1 MNRFACT
8 ELLFCTDFFI
18 FSGSSCLCQCAL
30 PLKADASI
38 VHSLKSVVQAQ
49 EACAIAWATNQQIL
63 AVGTSKGNLVLYN
76 LARYQKLPIMGKH
89 TRAVA
94 CAAWNNT
101 EILAMGATDKQVQY
115 VVLPPVNASHTAKG

>member
-1 MNRFACT
+1 MRFAS
-8 ELLFCTDFFI
+8 E
-18 FSGSSCLCQCAL
+18 SRCLYC
-30 PLKADASI
+30 SF
-38 VHSLKSVVQAQ
+38 VQAQ

-76 LARYQKLPIMGKH
+76 LARYQKVPIMGKH

-115 VVLPPVNASHTAKG
+115 VVLSPANASHAADGRHAQIILRQKHMLT

>member
-1 MNRFACT
+1 MQSACPALISAPSQDHFACVKA
-8 ELLFCTDFFI
+8 LF
-18 FSGSSCLCQCAL
+18 
-30 PLKADASI
+30 PLKADPSF
-38 VHSLKSVVQAQ
+38 VRQLKSFVQAQ

-76 LARYQKLPIMGKH
+76 LARYQKVPIMGKH
-89 TRAVA
+89 TRAVS

-115 VVLPPVNASHTAKG
+115 VVLSPANASHVANGRHV

>member
-1 MNRFACT
+1 M
-8 ELLFCTDFFI
+8 
-18 FSGSSCLCQCAL
+18 
-30 PLKADASI
+30 PWKADPSI
-38 VHSLKSVVQAQ
+38 FFELKSFVQAQ

-76 LARYQKLPIMGKH
+76 LARYQKVPIMGKH

-101 EILAMGATDKQVQY
+101 EILAMGATDKQVPY
-115 VVLPPVNASHTAKG
+115 VVLSPVNASHAAKGRHVQIMRCQKHTLT